1 MEKRP
6 LPLTIIGWFLIL
18 GGLFGAYSALT
29 MGSNEVA
36 LRMMEDSGM
45 SLRFQQALAV
55 IGAAVALVSAY
66 GIFKGLPWSRVLYVG
81 WSTVAIV
88 IGLLT
93 SPFKGMMLLSVLF
106 VAVIAIVVWFPYA
119 RNKTAPVLT
128 KSAAIP
134 PQAPTVEIRL
144 RRPQPISAG

>member
-6 LPLTIIGWFLIL
+6 LSLTIIGWFLIL

-66 GIFKGLPWSRVLYVG
+66 GIFMGLPWSRVLYVG
-81 WSTVAIV
+81 WSVIALA
-88 IGLLT
+88 IGLAT
-93 SPFKGMMLLSVLF
+93 SPFKGIMMLSVLF
-106 VAVIAIVVWFPYA
+106 LVVIAYFLIRPEADSWFAA
-119 RNKTAPVLT
+119 RGLQLQRGK
-128 KSAAIP
+128 
-134 PQAPTVEIRL
+134 
-144 RRPQPISAG
+144 

>member
-6 LPLTIIGWFLIL
+6 LSLTIIGWFLIL

-81 WSTVAIV
+81 WSVIALA
-88 IGLLT
+88 IGLAT
-93 SPFKGMMLLSVLF
+93 SPFKGIMMLSVLF
-106 VAVIAIVVWFPYA
+106 LVVIAYFLFRPEADSWFAA
-119 RNKTAPVLT
+119 RGLQLQRGK
-128 KSAAIP
+128 
-134 PQAPTVEIRL
+134 
-144 RRPQPISAG
+144 

>member
-81 WSTVAIV
+81 WSVVALA
-88 IGLLT
+88 IGLAT
-93 SPFKGMMLLSVLF
+93 SPFKGIMMLSVLF
-106 VAVIAIVVWFPYA
+106 LVVIAYFLFRPEADSWFAA
-119 RNKTAPVLT
+119 RGLQLQRGK
-128 KSAAIP
+128 
-134 PQAPTVEIRL
+134 
-144 RRPQPISAG
+144 

>member
-81 WSTVAIV
+81 WSVIALA
-88 IGLLT
+88 IGLAT
-93 SPFKGMMLLSVLF
+93 SPFKGIMMLSVLF
-106 VAVIAIVVWFPYA
+106 LVVIAYFLFRPEADSWFAA
-119 RNKTAPVLT
+119 RGLQLQRGK
-128 KSAAIP
+128 
-134 PQAPTVEIRL
+134 
-144 RRPQPISAG
+144 